1 MVNNRE
7 INKELLDE
15 IVQKILVVTQPEK
28 IILFG
33 SYARGEATE
42 ESDLDLLII
51 QDSNLPRHKRS
62 TPIRLALMD
71 IFMSKDIV
79 VYTPEE
85 VDEWKSASMSFIATV
100 LREGKT
106 LYEKK

>member
-1 MVNNRE
+1 MQTEYRE

-15 IVQKILVVTQPEK
+15 IVQKILVVTEPEK

-33 SYARGEATE
+33 SYARGDATE

-51 QDSNLPRHKRS
+51 QESNLPRHKRN

-100 LREGKT
+100 LREGKI
-106 LYEKK
+106 LYEK

>member
-33 SYARGEATE
+33 SYARGDATE

-51 QDSNLPRHKRS
+51 QESNLPRHKRS
-62 TPIRLALMD
+62 TPIRLVLMD

-85 VDEWKSASMSFIATV
+85 VEEWKSASMSFIATV
-100 LREGKT
+100 LREGKI
-106 LYEKK
+106 LYEK